1 MPLPQA
7 GAAGG
12 LYQTGQRIGASIGV
26 AAVGSAFLTT
36 LRGGG
41 SFAGAYR
48 SGIVVMSA
56 IVAAALL
63 LALIDR
69 HHATAR
75 RSAHLLGR

>member
-1 MPLPQA
+1 VPVPQG

-26 AAVGSAFLTT
+26 AAVGSAFYAT
-36 LRGGG
+36 LHGGG

-48 SGIVVMSA
+48 SGITVMSA

-69 HHATAR
+69 HRAKAR
-75 RSAHLLGR
+75 R